1 MSWQE
6 YIDKQLMASG
16 VVKHAAIAGH
26 DGAIWAK
33 SEQFNTSDDDLLN
46 VSKGFGDKGLLQTSG
61 LTIGGERYIYLSGDD
76 KIIRAKKGKIG
87 VHCMKTKQAI
97 VVALY
102 EDPVQPQQCATV
114 VEKLGEY
121 LENCGY

>member
-16 VVKHAAIAGH
+16 VVKHAVIAGH
-26 DGAIWAK
+26 DGIIWAK
-33 SEQFNTSDDDLLN
+33 SDKFNPIDDDMIS
-46 VSKGFGDKGLLQTSG
+46 VFKGFGDKGLLQTSG

-87 VHCMKTKQAI
+87 VHCMKTKQAV

-121 LENCGY
+121 LESCGY